1 MSFRVTP
8 HRSYELG
15 MSNSQ
20 ARYAHSAVLNQQ
32 VSSGFRV
39 NKPSDDPVAQKLILG
54 QNALIARFE
63 TQLTTINSTRTVLS
77 EANSSLLDAQQL
89 MVKAK
94 SIALDSSQSVEPTE
108 RTAFIN
114 ELDSILAQL
123 EQIANSQ
130 INGEYLFSGTQLN
143 TQPFTGISSSN
154 PIYQGS
160 DFSSVLTIPGSQVIQ
175 THYSGR
181 EVFQPYGS
189 GQLTILGNSQVQA
202 GTGTSTGTAITKLTL
217 KHTSTAYAAG
227 SGVEAGTGSVDGDT
241 ILGASGL
248 HKLTINDTSG
258 NGSSG
263 TVSLNGGDAVSFTN
277 ADSNLKITGPDG
289 EVVFIN
295 TQSITSGFNGT
306 VDITSNGT
314 LSIDGGATQIPI
326 DFSANQMVTGSAP
339 GVVQYFNTTN
349 VKSTGTAVVE
359 PSASA
364 DVFQAVISLRETIL
378 NSENLSATD
387 RENSFER
394 RLQQLDSASNNL
406 LNIIGKQAV
415 SLENLDTLETRVT
428 SQKLNAETILSDAQS
443 TDYFAAITQLQE
455 QQNLLMFTLQSL
467 TTLSKVSLVDF
478 LR

>member
-15 MSNSQ
+15 LSNSQ
-20 ARYAHSAVLNQQ
+20 SRYAHSAVLNQQ
-32 VSSGFRV
+32 VSSGLRI

-54 QNALIARFE
+54 QNAVIARFE

-77 EANSSLLDAQQL
+77 EANENLLDAQQL

-94 SIALDSSQSVEPTE
+94 TIALDASQSVEPTE

-114 ELDSILAQL
+114 ELDSILSQL

-143 TQPFTGISSSN
+143 TQPFTGIVSGN
-154 PIYQGS
+154 PIYHGS
-160 DFSSVLTIPGSQVIQ
+160 DFASILTIPGNQAIQ

-181 EVFQPYGS
+181 DVFQPYGS
-189 GQLTILGNSQVQA
+189 GQLTILGNNQVQS
-202 GTGTSTGTAITKLTL
+202 GTGTSTGSAITTLTL
-217 KHTSTAYAAG
+217 QHTSTTYAVG
-227 SGVEAGTGSVDGDT
+227 SGVQAGTGSVAGDT
-241 ILGASGL
+241 ILGPAGL
-248 HKLTINDTSG
+248 HKLTIHDTSG
-258 NGSSG
+258 NGSGG
-263 TVSLNGGDAVSFTN
+263 TVSLNGGATFAFTN
-277 ADSNLKITGPDG
+277 ADSNLKITGPNG

-295 TQSITSGFNGT
+295 TQSITPGFNGT
-306 VDITSNGT
+306 VDITANGS
-314 LSIDGGATQIPI
+314 LSIDGGVTQVPI
-326 DFSANQMVTGSAP
+326 DFSENQLVTGTTP
-339 GVVQYFNTTN
+339 GIVQYFNTTN

-359 PSASA
+359 PAASA
-364 DVFQAVISLRETIL
+364 DVFQAVISLRETIR
-378 NSENLSATD
+378 NSENLSAAD

-394 RLQQLDSASNNL
+394 RLKQLDAASDKL

-467 TTLSKVSLVDF
+467 TTLSSVSLVDF
-478 LR
+478 LK